1 MSWFVIIVLT
11 FSVLLGLIAK
21 FSGLKVRGPISGQT
35 AWMLTFGFI
44 ALLLFS
50 WWFATRGVK
59 FEDRILSP
67 LILPSP
73 MEVLAAFPQL
83 HLKQGL
89 IRSAFL
95 SFWRVTAGF
104 SMASVLAITLGVC
117 MASFAPIKAFFRPLE
132 LVSAYVPIIVFV
144 PLTLAWWG
152 LTEAQKIGFLFIACF
167 VALLP
172 LIVRSINSVSE
183 AYLDVAKTK
192 GASNWQ
198 LVRHV
203 LVPVAAA
210 DIWDCMRG
218 IYGGGW
224 GWIILAEVVNARA
237 GLGYLMNQSQR
248 RSNIAAVFAIIIV
261 IVFIAALS
269 DYGWQ
274 SAGKK
279 LFPYRKNK

>member
-1 MSWFVIIVLT
+1 MAYLVILVLT
-11 FSVLLGLIAK
+11 FSVCLGVLARY
-21 FSGLKVRGPISGQT
+21 SGLKVRGEISSQKSWVLT
-35 AWMLTFGFI
+35 AGFVVLTLAG
-44 ALLLFS
+44 
-50 WWFATRGVK
+50 WWFVTNGAK

-83 HLKQGL
+83 HLQQGL
-89 IRSAFL
+89 IRSALL

-104 SMASVLAITLGVC
+104 TMASIMAITLGVC
-117 MASFAPIKAFFRPLE
+117 MASFASVKAFFKPLE
-132 LVSAYVPIIVFV
+132 LVSAYVPIIVFI

-172 LIVRSINSVSE
+172 LVLRTINGVSD

-203 LVPVAAA
+203 LVPVASA

-218 IYGGGW
+218 IYGVGW

-269 DYGWQ
+269 DYIWQ
-274 SAGKK
+274 ASGRK
-279 LFPYRKNK
+279 LFPYRKK

>member
-11 FSVLLGLIAK
+11 FSVVLGLLAK
-21 FSGLKVRGPISGQT
+21 YSGLKVRGAISSHK
-35 AWMLTFGFI
+35 AWALTIGFV
-44 ALLLFS
+44 ALLLLG
-50 WWFATRGVK
+50 WWFSTSGAR
-59 FEDRILSP
+59 FEDRLLSP
-67 LILPSP
+67 MILPSP

-83 HLKQGL
+83 HLQQGL
-89 IRSAFL
+89 LRSALL
-95 SFWRVTAGF
+95 SFWRVSAGF
-104 SMASVLAITLGVC
+104 SMAAILAITLGVS
-117 MASFAPIKAFFRPLE
+117 MASFASIKAFFRPLE
-132 LVSAYVPIIVFV
+132 LVSAYVPIVVFV

-172 LIVRSINSVSE
+172 LVVRSINSVSD

-192 GASNWQ
+192 GACNWQ

-218 IYGGGW
+218 IYGVGW

-269 DYGWQ
+269 DYIWQ
-274 SAGKK
+274 SSGKK
-279 LFPYRKNK
+279 LFPYRKK